1 MKIHRSLVLALVGGL
16 LAACGQDVATSPDV
30 VAVPSRAGLATETAT
45 PTFPPT
51 DATAPGI
58 ANPVIS
64 FWAKKGVDR
73 TVFMYYQPRPGHADS
88 TVFLRFRVRKKS
100 LAFYPNGQPIATG
113 DSVLIT
119 LTLSDAVDRI
129 VDFQPSGLVFS
140 SGNPAALK
148 ISYLEAD
155 DDYNQDGVI
164 NSADTQVERTFKI
177 WKLHAPNPWQPQVS
191 SISRSLH
198 EIETSV
204 YNFTSY
210 AIAY

>member
-1 MKIHRSLVLALVGGL
+1 MKIHRSLVLALGAGL
-16 LAACGQDVATSPDV
+16 LAACGQDVATSPDIV
-30 VAVPSRAGLATETAT
+30 GAPLRAGLATVTAT

-51 DATAPGI
+51 DPTAPGI

-64 FWAKKGVDR
+64 FWAKKGVDQ
-73 TVFMYYQPRPGHADS
+73 TVFMYYHPRPGHADS

-100 LAFYPNGQPIATG
+100 LAFRPNGQPIANG
-113 DSVLIT
+113 DSVQIT
-119 LTLSDAVDRI
+119 LTFSDAVNRI

-140 SGNPAALK
+140 AGNPAALK

-164 NSADTQVERTFKI
+164 SSADSQVERSFKI
-177 WKLHAPNPWQPQVS
+177 WKQHALNPWQPQVS
-191 SISRSLH
+191 SLSRSLH
-198 EIETSV
+198 EVETSV
-204 YNFTSY
+204 FNFTSY

>member
-1 MKIHRSLVLALVGGL
+1 MKIYRSLVLAFAAGL
-16 LAACGQDVATSPDV
+16 LAACGQDVATSPDM
-30 VAVPSRAGLATETAT
+30 VAAPARAGLAAATTA

-64 FWAKKGVDR
+64 FWAKKGVDQ
-73 TVFMYYQPRPGHADS
+73 TVFMYYHPRPGHADS

-100 LAFYPNGQPIATG
+100 LAFYPNGLPIANG

-119 LTLSDAVDRI
+119 LTFSDAVDRI

-140 SGNPAALK
+140 PGNPAALK

-164 NSADTQVERTFKI
+164 NSVDSQLERSFKI
-177 WKLHAPNPWQPQVS
+177 WKLHPPNPWQPQVS
-191 SISRSLH
+191 AVSRSLH
-198 EIETSV
+198 EVETSV